1 MRPKAALEEKKGG
14 TGIYK
19 GTKLQKQ
26 EDHERSWETRGDTER
41 YQLTELET
49 QIQIHGNK
57 KNTGR
62 RDTLERHKNPAGF
75 PKKVS
80 IRSSEYSF
88 EQ

>member
-1 MRPKAALEEKKGG
+1 MRPKAALEAKKGG

-49 QIQIHGNK
+49 QIQIQGTIGNK
-57 KNTGR
+57 KHREMRNFVKTQKHCR
-62 RDTLERHKNPAGF
+62 F
-75 PKKVS
+75 PKEGKHKK
-80 IRSSEYSF
+80 
-88 EQ
+88 Q